1 MKRKMH
7 LILNLIVWCY
17 YFFTRPLFI
26 LSLHHRF
33 LYPDLKKVVGNM
45 IVFWSIAVIAG
56 VLLGIISLNTQT
68 VYKKR
73 DWILSCIFLLIN
85 IIFYLM
91 IHFYFGEL
99 YIYPMI
105 LSGFY
110 ITYVIK
116 LPKLIKN
123 IRNK

>member
-1 MKRKMH
+1 
-7 LILNLIVWCY
+7 
-17 YFFTRPLFI
+17 
-26 LSLHHRF
+26 
-33 LYPDLKKVVGNM
+33 M